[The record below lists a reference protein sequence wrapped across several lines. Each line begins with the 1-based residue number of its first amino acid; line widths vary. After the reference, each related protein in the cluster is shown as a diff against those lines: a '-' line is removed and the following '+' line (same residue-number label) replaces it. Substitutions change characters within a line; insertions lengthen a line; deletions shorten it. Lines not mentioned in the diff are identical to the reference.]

1 MTAKEKLKQIATP
14 SNRDAL
20 KELEWRIQNRAILAQ
35 QGRMKIK
42 MLINKNNVS

>member
-1 MTAKEKLKQIATP
+1 MNGKEKIKQLSIP

-20 KELEWRIQNRAILAQ
+20 KELEYRRQNRAILAE

-42 MLINKNNVS
+42 MLVNKNKVN